1 MHVYA
6 LVLLILTLPFAQ
18 TCKADGKTYK
28 DGEEWEPN
36 AQFVMNCTIDGKTG
50 WHTNIV
56 ACLTETKKRVKVNET
71 ITEGERPGYMQ
82 LSVGSRGPAYNRVL
96 LYTCASGPTG
106 GAYLK
111 IKTKVAVDT
120 TQG

>member
-71 ITEGERPGYMQ
+71 ITEGE
-82 LSVGSRGPAYNRVL
+82 SE
-96 LYTCASGPTG
+96 YTCASGPTG